1 MFSLGVPCYTNAMPN
16 LPEATLLAIFGTS
29 FVVALTGALMPG
41 PLLAVTIG
49 EVTRRGFWAGPLLIL
64 GHGILELATV
74 LALIFGLGRLVE
86 DNHSA
91 GNVISIVGG
100 LILVAMGAATVI
112 NSRRQKGVSLSARG
126 SKGRSGMLI
135 LSGLVISLSN
145 PFWFIWW
152 AGIGLSYLVWSLKL
166 GAAGVAAFCTG
177 HFLADFGWYTLI
189 AFVIASGKKVIKDT
203 VYQWLLFTCGIVLV
217 GIGSYFLATGAKYF
231 AG

>member
-1 MFSLGVPCYTNAMPN
+1 MPN

-74 LALIFGLGRLVE
+74 LALIFGLGHLVE
-86 DNHSA
+86 DNQSA
-91 GNVISIVGG
+91 GHVISIVGG
-100 LILVAMGAATVI
+100 VILVVMGASTVI
-112 NSRRQKGVSLSARG
+112 NSRRQKGLPLSVQG
-126 SKGRSGMLI
+126 NKGRSGML
-135 LSGLVISLSN
+135 LVSGIVISLSN

-152 AGIGLSYLVWSLKL
+152 VGIGLSYLVWAQKL
-166 GAAGVAAFCTG
+166 GAAGVAAFFSG

-189 AFVIASGKKVIKDT
+189 SFVIVSGKKVIKDA
-203 VYQWLLFTCGIVLV
+203 VYQWLLFACGIVLV
-217 GIGSYFLATGAKYF
+217 GIGVYFLVLGARYF

>member
-1 MFSLGVPCYTNAMPN
+1 MTN

-74 LALIFGLGRLVE
+74 LALILGLGRLVE
-86 DNHSA
+86 DNQSA
-91 GNVISIVGG
+91 GNVISIIGG

-112 NSRRQKGVSLSARG
+112 NSRRQKGMSLSAQG
-126 SKGRSGMLI
+126 SKGRNGMLI
-135 LSGLVISLSN
+135 LSGMVISLSN

-166 GAAGVAAFCTG
+166 GAAGVAAFFSG

-189 AFVIASGKKVIKDT
+189 SFVIVSGKKVIKDS
-203 VYQWLLFTCGIVLV
+203 VYQWLLFACGIVLV
-217 GIGSYFLATGAKYF
+217 GIGIYFLTMGTRYF